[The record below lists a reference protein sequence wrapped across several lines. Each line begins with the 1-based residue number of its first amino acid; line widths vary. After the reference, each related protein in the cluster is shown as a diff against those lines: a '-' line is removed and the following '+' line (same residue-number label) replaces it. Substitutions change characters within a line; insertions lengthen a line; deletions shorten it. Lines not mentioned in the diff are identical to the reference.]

1 MPVSTESAAKVV
13 VVGAGFGGLRA
24 VQALDRAPVQIT
36 IIDRRNH
43 HTFQPLLYQV
53 ATASLSPADIAKP
66 IRSIVRKQ
74 DNVRAVLMADAR
86 SVDPQA
92 QIVATDA
99 GPIPYDY
106 LVLAT
111 GARHSYFGHD
121 DWEPFAPGLK
131 SLEDALEI
139 RRRVLSAFEDAERTD
154 DDVERDRLLTFVVIG
169 GGPTGVELAGALGE
183 ISRYTL
189 AREFDRI
196 DPTWARIFLFEA
208 APRILPSFP
217 ESLARKATT
226 YLNSLGVQVRTDTF
240 VTEVDADGVVA
251 GGRRFRAATVL
262 WAAGVAAS
270 PIGKS
275 LGVDLDRAG
284 RVMVRPDL
292 SVPGYP
298 NIFVIG
304 DLANLAGPDGKPYPG
319 VAQVA
324 MQGGSQTGKNIR
336 RRLAGLPT
344 EPFHYW
350 DKGNLATIGRNRAI
364 ADIRGFRLAGFGA
377 WLVWLW
383 VHIFFLIGFQNRFR
397 VAMQWAWSYFRFDR
411 GARLITSTGYD
422 RTKEIV

>member
-1 MPVSTESAAKVV
+1 MSTPTKTPRVV
-13 VVGAGFGGLRA
+13 IVGGGFGGLRVA
-24 VQALDRAPVQIT
+24 QALKNAPVQI
-36 IIDRRNH
+36 ILVDRRNH

-66 IRSIVRKQ
+66 IRSILRSQ
-74 DNVRAVLMADAR
+74 DNVRAVLMAEAL
-86 SVDPQA
+86 SVDPA
-92 QIVATDA
+92 GQILNTDA
-99 GPIPYDY
+99 GPIPYDF

-121 DWEPFAPGLK
+121 DWEPYAPGLK

-139 RRRVLSAFEDAERTD
+139 RRRVLSAFEEAERTED
-154 DDVERDRLLTFVVIG
+154 EVERDRLLTFVVIG

-208 APRILPSFP
+208 APRILPAFP
-217 ESLARKATT
+217 ESLARKATG
-226 YLNSLGVQVRTDTF
+226 YLNQVGVQVRTDTA
-240 VTEVDADGVVA
+240 VSEVDADGVVA
-251 GGRRFRAATVL
+251 GGRRFRAGTVL

-275 LGVDLDRAG
+275 LGTELDRAG
-284 RVMVRPDL
+284 RIVVQPDL
-292 SVPGYP
+292 SVKEYP
-298 NIFVIG
+298 NIFAVG
-304 DLANLAGPDGKPYPG
+304 DLASLAGPDGKLYPG

-324 MQGGSQTGKNIR
+324 MQEGIQVGANIR
-336 RRLAGLPT
+336 RRLAGQPE
-344 EPFHYW
+344 EPFHYN

-383 VHIFFLIGFQNRFR
+383 IHIFFLIGFQNRLR
-397 VAMQWAWSYFRFDR
+397 VAMQWAWSYLRFDR

>member
-1 MPVSTESAAKVV
+1 MSTTTRQPRVV

-24 VQALDRAPVQIT
+24 VQALKNAPVQI
-36 IIDRRNH
+36 IVVDRRNH

-53 ATASLSPADIAKP
+53 ATAALSPADIAKP
-66 IRSIVRKQ
+66 IRSILRSQ
-74 DNVRAVLMADAR
+74 DNIRAVLMTEAL
-86 SVDPQA
+86 SVDPKEH
-92 QIVATDA
+92 ILHTDA

-111 GARHSYFGHD
+111 GARHSYFGND
-121 DWEPFAPGLK
+121 DWEPYAPGLK

-139 RRRVLSAFEDAERTD
+139 RRRVLSAFEDAERTED
-154 DDVERDRLLTFVVIG
+154 EVERDRLLTFVVIG

-183 ISRYTL
+183 ISRHTL

-208 APRILPSFP
+208 AQRILPAFP
-217 ESLARKATT
+217 ESLARKATS
-226 YLNSLGVQVRTDTF
+226 YLNKVGVQVRTDTF
-240 VTEVDADGVVA
+240 VTVVDADGVVA

-275 LGVDLDRAG
+275 LGVELDRAG
-284 RVMVRPDL
+284 RIVVQPDL
-292 SVPGYP
+292 SVKDYP
-298 NIFVIG
+298 NIFVVG
-304 DLANLAGPDGKPYPG
+304 DLAALNGPDGKSYPG

-324 MQGGSQTGKNIR
+324 MQMGRRAGMNIR
-336 RRLAGLPT
+336 LRLAGQPV
-344 EPFHYW
+344 EAFHYQ
-350 DKGNLATIGRNRAI
+350 DKGNLATIGRHRAI
-364 ADIRGFRLAGFGA
+364 ADIKGFHLSGFGA

-383 VHIFFLIGFQNRFR
+383 IHIFFLIGFQNRLR
-397 VAMQWAWSYFRFDR
+397 VALQWAWSYLRFDR

>member
-1 MPVSTESAAKVV
+1 MSTTPKQPRVV
-13 VVGAGFGGLRA
+13 VVGAGFGGLRV
-24 VQALDRAPVQIT
+24 VQALKNAPAQI
-36 IIDRRNH
+36 IVVDRRNH

-66 IRSIVRKQ
+66 IRSILRRQ
-74 DNVRAVLMADAR
+74 DNVRAVLMAEALA
-86 SVDPQA
+86 VDPQG
-92 QIVATDA
+92 QILQTNA

-139 RRRVLSAFEDAERTD
+139 RRRVLIAFEEAERTD
-154 DDVERDRLLTFVVIG
+154 DDAERDRLLTFVVIG

-183 ISRYTL
+183 ISRHTL
-189 AREFDRI
+189 AREFNRI

-208 APRILPSFP
+208 APRILPAFP
-217 ESLARKATT
+217 ESLGRKATG
-226 YLNSLGVQVRTDTF
+226 YLNQVGVQVRTDTS
-240 VTEVDADGVVA
+240 VTEVDGDGVVA

-270 PIGKS
+270 DIGRS
-275 LGVDLDRAG
+275 LGTELDRAG
-284 RVMVRPDL
+284 RVLVQPDL
-292 SVPGYP
+292 SVKEFP
-298 NIFVIG
+298 NIFVVG
-304 DLANLAGPDGKPYPG
+304 DLAALHGPNGRPYPG

-324 MQGGSQTGKNIR
+324 MQGGSQTGANIR
-336 RRLAGLPT
+336 RLIAGKPT
-344 EPFHYW
+344 EPFIYK

-383 VHIFFLIGFQNRFR
+383 IHIFFLIGFQNRLR
-397 VAMQWAWSYFRFDR
+397 VALQWAWSYLRFDR

-422 RTKEIV
+422 RSREIV

>member
-1 MPVSTESAAKVV
+1 MSTVASQPRVV
-13 VVGAGFGGLRA
+13 VVGAGFGGLQAVRA
-24 VQALDRAPVQIT
+24 LKRAPVQIT
-36 IIDRRNH
+36 IVDRRNH

-74 DNVRAVLMADAR
+74 DNVRAVLLAEVR
-86 SVDPQA
+86 SIDPAA
-92 QIVATDA
+92 QVLDTDA
-99 GPIPYDY
+99 GQIPYDY

-131 SLEDALEI
+131 GLEDALEI
-139 RRRVLSAFEDAERTD
+139 RRRILSAFEEAERTE
-154 DDVERDRLLTFVVIG
+154 DDVERDRLLTFVVVG

-183 ISRYTL
+183 ISHYTL

-208 APRILPSFP
+208 GPRILATFP
-217 ESLARKATT
+217 EALARKATT
-226 YLNSLGVQVRTDTF
+226 YLNRLGVQVRTDTF

-262 WAAGVAAS
+262 WAAGVTAS
-270 PIGKS
+270 PIGKTLDVE
-275 LGVDLDRAG
+275 LGRAG
-284 RVMVRPDL
+284 RVVVQPDL
-292 SVPGYP
+292 SVKEHP
-298 NIFVIG
+298 NIFVVG
-304 DLANLAGPDGKPYPG
+304 DLAALDGPDGQQYPG

-324 MQGGSQTGKNIR
+324 MQEGHQ
-336 RRLAGLPT
+336 AGLNIQRCIEGLST
-344 EPFHYW
+344 EPFSYR
-350 DKGNLATIGRNRAI
+350 DKGNLATIGRHRAV
-364 ADIRGFRLAGFGA
+364 ADIKGFRLAGFGA

-383 VHIFFLIGFQNRFR
+383 IHIFFLIGFQNRLS
-397 VAMQWAWSYFRFDR
+397 VALQWAWSYVRFGR

-422 RTKEIV
+422 RRKEIV

>member
-1 MPVSTESAAKVV
+1 MSIPSNLPRVV
-13 VVGAGFGGLRA
+13 VVGAGFGGLHA
-24 VQALDRAPVQIT
+24 IQALKNAPVQIT
-36 IIDRRNH
+36 VVDRRNH

-53 ATASLSPADIAKP
+53 ATASLSPADIAQP
-66 IRSIVRKQ
+66 IRSILRRQ
-74 DNVRAVLMADAR
+74 DNIHAVLMAEAL
-86 SVDPQA
+86 SVDPKE
-92 QIVATDA
+92 QILHTDT

-111 GARHSYFGHD
+111 GSRHSYFGHD
-121 DWEPFAPGLK
+121 DWEPEAPGLK

-139 RRRVLSAFEDAERTD
+139 RRRVLSAFEDAERTE

-183 ISRYTL
+183 ISRHTL

-196 DPTWARIFLFEA
+196 DPTWARIYLFEGG
-208 APRILPSFP
+208 PRILATFP

-226 YLNSLGVQVRTDTF
+226 FLNQVGVQVRTDTL

-275 LGVDLDRAG
+275 LGTALDRAG
-284 RVMVRPDL
+284 RIVVNPDL
-292 SVPGYP
+292 SVPEYP
-298 NIFVIG
+298 NIFVVG
-304 DLANLAGPDGKPYPG
+304 DLAALAGPDGTNYPG

-324 MQGGSQTGKNIR
+324 MQQGRRAGENIR
-336 RRLAGLPT
+336 RRLAVELG
-344 EPFHYW
+344 EPFHYQ

-364 ADIRGFRLAGFGA
+364 ADIKGFRLAGFGA
-377 WLVWLW
+377 WLVWLCI
-383 VHIFFLIGFQNRFR
+383 HIFFLIGFQNRLR
-397 VAMQWAWSYFRFDR
+397 VALQWAWSYLRFDR

-422 RTKEIV
+422 QSREIV

>member
-1 MPVSTESAAKVV
+1 MAE
-13 VVGAGFGGLRA
+13 
-24 VQALDRAPVQIT
+24 AL
-36 IIDRRNH
+36 
-43 HTFQPLLYQV
+43 
-53 ATASLSPADIAKP
+53 
-66 IRSIVRKQ
+66 
-74 DNVRAVLMADAR
+74 
-86 SVDPQA
+86 SVDPKE
-92 QIVATDA
+92 QILHTDT

-111 GARHSYFGHD
+111 GSRHSYFGHD
-121 DWEPFAPGLK
+121 DWEPEAPGLK

-139 RRRVLSAFEDAERTD
+139 RRRVLSAFEDAERTE

-183 ISRYTL
+183 ISRHTL

-196 DPTWARIFLFEA
+196 DPTWARIYLFEGG
-208 APRILPSFP
+208 PRILATFP

-226 YLNSLGVQVRTDTF
+226 FLNQVGVQVRTDTL

-275 LGVDLDRAG
+275 LGTALDRAG
-284 RVMVRPDL
+284 RIVVNPDL
-292 SVPGYP
+292 SVPEYP
-298 NIFVIG
+298 NIFVVG
-304 DLANLAGPDGKPYPG
+304 DLAALAGPDGTNYPG

-324 MQGGSQTGKNIR
+324 MQQGRRAGENIR
-336 RRLAGLPT
+336 RRLAVELG
-344 EPFHYW
+344 EPFHYQ

-364 ADIRGFRLAGFGA
+364 ADIKGFRLAGFGA
-377 WLVWLW
+377 WLVWLCI
-383 VHIFFLIGFQNRFR
+383 HIFFLIGFQNRLR
-397 VAMQWAWSYFRFDR
+397 VALQWAWSYLRFDR

-422 RTKEIV
+422 QSREIV

>member
-1 MPVSTESAAKVV
+1 MSTSPTQPSVV

-24 VQALDRAPVQIT
+24 VQALKNAPVQIT
-36 IIDRRNH
+36 VIDRRNH

-66 IRSIVRKQ
+66 IRSILRGQ
-74 DNVRAVLMADAR
+74 DNIRAILMAEAI
-86 SVDPQA
+86 SVDPKEH
-92 QIVATDA
+92 IIHTDA

-121 DWEPFAPGLK
+121 NWEPFAPGLK

-139 RRRVLSAFEDAERTD
+139 RRRVLSAFEEAERTD
-154 DDVERDRLLTFVVIG
+154 DDAERNRLLTFVVVG

-208 APRILPSFP
+208 GPRILASFP
-217 ESLARKATT
+217 ESLAHKATG
-226 YLNSLGVQVRTDTF
+226 YLNLLGVQVRTDTF
-240 VTEVDADGVVA
+240 VTEVDASGVVA
-251 GGRRFRAATVL
+251 GGRRFDAATVL

-270 PIGKS
+270 TIGKS
-275 LGVDLDRAG
+275 LGVELDRAG
-284 RVMVRPDL
+284 RVLVQPDL
-292 SVPGYP
+292 SIAEYP
-298 NIFVIG
+298 NIFVVG
-304 DLANLAGPDGKPYPG
+304 DLAALHGPDGRQYPG

-324 MQGGSQTGKNIR
+324 MQQGETSGANIR
-336 RRLAGLPT
+336 RRIAGVPA
-344 EPFHYW
+344 ERFVYH

-364 ADIRGFRLAGFGA
+364 ADIKGFRLSGFDA

-383 VHIFFLIGFQNRFR
+383 IHIFFLIGFQNRLR
-397 VAMQWAWSYFRFDR
+397 VALQWAWSYFRFDR

-422 RTKEIV
+422 RRKEIV